1 VKAPSSDAGTGPEDT
16 AILER
21 APVHQIALV
30 VIAQSVQAMV
40 LSGIA
45 LFLPLIRHD
54 LGLTF
59 TQAGTLAAAT
69 QLVYAVMQIPA
80 GYLADR
86 FSARRLFIVG
96 LVGSCVLGYSFA
108 ELHSFVPM
116 LINQALMGFF
126 RSFVFT
132 PGLLL
137 MASLFPARRRA
148 TAMGLYVAG
157 GFSSNIFLNVLG
169 PFVVGP
175 LGWRLVFILFS
186 TFGLAAVALFWR
198 LGPSGPPSASGGGV
212 TPSAVLALFKLRV
225 MWLIGGVQF
234 TRLAVVSGLSFW
246 LPTFIVAEKGY
257 SLAIAGLLVALSA
270 ALTAPSNLIGGYLS
284 DRLGNPLLVI
294 GGSLVVLAVTTTLL
308 AWAASLP
315 MLVAIIAVNGFF
327 VQLYFGPLFS
337 LPIELLGVRN
347 AGLTSGFGNF
357 FANVGGFTVAYALGA
372 IRDASGSFAIGL
384 YLMSALCLAAL
395 LCVVALGRRRPSGQ
409 IT

>member
-1 VKAPSSDAGTGPEDT
+1 VKAPSSGAGTDPEDT
-16 AILER
+16 APLER
-21 APVHQIALV
+21 APVHQVALV

-59 TQAGTLAAAT
+59 TQAGALAAAT

-96 LVGSCVLGYSFA
+96 LVGSSVLGYSFS

-116 LINQALMGFF
+116 LLNQALMGFF
-126 RSFVFT
+126 RSFVFA

-137 MASLFPARRRA
+137 MASLFPAHRRA

-198 LGPSGPPSASGGGV
+198 LGPTGPPSASGDWVAPG
-212 TPSAVLALFKLRV
+212 AVLALFKLRV

-246 LPTFIVAEKGY
+246 LPTLIVAEKGY
-257 SLAIAGLLVALSA
+257 SLATAGLLVALSA
-270 ALTAPSNLIGGYLS
+270 AL
-284 DRLGNPLLVI
+284 
-294 GGSLVVLAVTTTLL
+294 
-308 AWAASLP
+308 P
-315 MLVAIIAVNGFF
+315 MLVAIIAINGFF

-337 LPIELLGVRN
+337 LPIEFLGFRN

>member
-1 VKAPSSDAGTGPEDT
+1 V
-16 AILER
+16 L
-21 APVHQIALV
+21 
-30 VIAQSVQAMV
+30 AQSVQAMV
-40 LSGIA
+40 LGGIA

-54 LGLTF
+54 AGLTF
-59 TQAGTLAAAT
+59 TQAGALAAAT

-86 FSARRLFIVG
+86 FGPRRLFIFG
-96 LVGSCVLGYSFA
+96 LVGSNLLAYSFA

-116 LINQALMGFF
+116 LLNQAVMGFF
-126 RSFVFT
+126 RSFVFA

-137 MASLFPARRRA
+137 MTSLFPSGRRA

-169 PFVVGP
+169 PFMVGP
-175 LGWRLVFILFS
+175 LGWRVVFILFS

-198 LGPSGPPSASGGGV
+198 LGPAGPAPADGAGISL
-212 TPSAVLALFKLRV
+212 SAVLALFTLRV
-225 MWLIGGVQF
+225 MWLVGGIQF

-246 LPTFIVAEKGY
+246 LPTLIVVEKGY

-284 DRLGNPLLVI
+284 DRLGNPLIVI
-294 GGSLVVLAVTTTLL
+294 GGSLVVLAFTTVML
-308 AWAASLP
+308 ASATSLP
-315 MLVAIIAVNGFF
+315 ELVAISAVNGFF

-337 LPIELLGVRN
+337 LPIELIGPRN

-357 FANVGGFTVAYALGA
+357 FANVGGFIVAYAIGV
-372 IRDASGSFAIGL
+372 IRDATGSFTAGL
-384 YLMSALCLAAL
+384 YLMSALCVMAL
-395 LCVVALGRRRPSGQ
+395 VCVVALGRLRSGRL
-409 IT
+409 T